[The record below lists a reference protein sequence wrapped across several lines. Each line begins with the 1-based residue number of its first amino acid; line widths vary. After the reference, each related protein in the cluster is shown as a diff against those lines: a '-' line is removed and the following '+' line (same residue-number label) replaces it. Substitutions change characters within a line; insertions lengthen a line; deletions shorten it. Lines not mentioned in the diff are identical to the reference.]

1 MRFKCIERE
10 ESIDRES
17 VCPTLSV
24 PRTCTTRISSEL
36 LLIVVSKCVWCT
48 LTWIDTS
55 LSSTPRDSKICE
67 NMGSN
72 ASWYENLHGNRG
84 EQRSLDTYAHVFACT
99 CVLHAHVFA
108 NTCVCM
114 HMCLHVHVFACTCS
128 YVYMCLRVLC
138 VLNAPLGCVRLSS
151 RKSPCAHKNQLY
163 TQQIF
168 SHVDL
173 PKNVDT
179 HMNTRIYI
187 SIVFSI

>member
-48 LTWIDTS
+48 LTWSDTS

-72 ASWYENLHGNRG
+72 ASWYENLNRNRG

-99 CVLHAHVFA
+99 CVCMHMCFACACVCKHMCLHAHVSA
-108 NTCVCM
+108 CACVCM
-114 HMCLHVHVFACTCS
+114 YVFLRVHVFACA
-128 YVYMCLRVLC
+128 MCLERSAWMRQVEL
-138 VLNAPLGCVRLSS
+138 AEITMRS
-151 RKSPCAHKNQLY
+151 
-163 TQQIF
+163 
-168 SHVDL
+168 
-173 PKNVDT
+173 
-179 HMNTRIYI
+179 
-187 SIVFSI
+187 